1 MTSCCHTQLR
11 TQVIAVSMLGQTSL
25 NMQQLDVMRTYA
37 AIKTEQ
43 WSLAAVQAAAQGVD
57 ACRLC
62 AAEHEPQHQQRD
74 RPCA

>member
-1 MTSCCHTQLR
+1 MYFSQNGCQIRSHQKLCFGIAGGYPNMTSCCHTQLR

-43 WSLAAVQAAAQGVD
+43 
-57 ACRLC
+57 
-62 AAEHEPQHQQRD
+62 
-74 RPCA
+74 